1 MQIFTIG
8 YEGATQA
15 ELIDRL
21 REAGVTLL
29 ADVRAV
35 PLSRRPGFSKNILA
49 NGLRE
54 AGIDYVGL
62 KALGT
67 PPDGRTAARRHDL
80 EALRRIYA
88 GQLELPE
95 ALAQAAQLRAIAA
108 ERPTALLCFEREPG
122 CCHRSLLVE
131 AVLPEAEAVHLSPDH
146 GPSLSCRQEQ
156 DGERRNA
163 RPDRDGERL
172 LRGMRAQP

>member
-15 ELIDRL
+15 ELIAGL
-21 REAGVTLL
+21 KQAGVTLL

-49 NGLRE
+49 AGLSE
-54 AGIDYVGL
+54 AGIDYIGL

-67 PPDGRTAARRHDL
+67 PPEGREAARKHDM
-80 EALRRIYA
+80 AKLRRIYS

-95 ALAQAAQLRAIAA
+95 AIVQGAQLVAMAAQ
-108 ERPTALLCFEREPG
+108 RPTALLCFEREPG
-122 CCHRSLLVE
+122 CCHRSLLIE
-131 AVLPEAEAVHLSPDH
+131 AIMPEADIVHIFP
-146 GPSLSCRQEQ
+146 
-156 DGERRNA
+156 
-163 RPDRDGERL
+163 
-172 LRGMRAQP
+172 

>member
-1 MQIFTIG
+1 MRVFTIG

-49 NGLRE
+49 AGLRE

-67 PPDGRTAARRHDL
+67 PPEGRTAARQHDMDT
-80 EALRRIYA
+80 LRRVYDD
-88 GQLELPE
+88 QLALPE
-95 ALAQAAQLRAIAA
+95 AMAQAAMLADMAA
-108 ERPTALLCFEREPG
+108 ERATALLCFEREPA

-131 AVLPEAEAVHLSPDH
+131 AVFPNAEIINLFA
-146 GPSLSCRQEQ
+146 
-156 DGERRNA
+156 
-163 RPDRDGERL
+163 
-172 LRGMRAQP
+172 